1 LIEPSRGTDPQAQGK
16 LCTIIICTLAITERG
31 RSLAR
36 AIASVRTHNAV
47 VPSVLVVVNGD
58 RYDPTLLATLKARG
72 DIDVLQIP
80 EKSLGAAIAAGRR
93 AVRTPFFGF
102 LDDDDEYLPGA
113 IDVRLALLESNPHAG
128 VAVTNGLRSING
140 VDEVIMQHINLVT
153 ADPLTAVFH
162 EQWLASCSALYRAAV
177 VPAEMFENIARYL
190 EWTWLAFVMASAHTQ
205 VVTADVPTF
214 RIFDTENSESKSDA
228 YLIAHIAI
236 FERMLG
242 LTNNQA
248 VRANL
253 KERIRGDW
261 HYRCVVAL
269 GRGARLE
276 AWRCHWRSLT
286 CSGGWRYLLFTRYL
300 IPGWPPQK

>member
-1 LIEPSRGTDPQAQGK
+1 MIEPSRGTDPQAQGN

-80 EKSLGAAIAAGRR
+80 EKSLSAAIAAGRR

-205 VVTADVPTF
+205 VVTADVPT
-214 RIFDTENSESKSDA
+214 
-228 YLIAHIAI
+228 
-236 FERMLG
+236 G
-242 LTNNQA
+242 L
-248 VRANL
+248 
-253 KERIRGDW
+253 
-261 HYRCVVAL
+261 VVL
-269 GRGARLE
+269 HARLT
-276 AWRCHWRSLT
+276 LQ
-286 CSGGWRYLLFTRYL
+286 LLAPAAIVHDGAVGVRVPDMGPRHVLPFHVVPDAQLAVAVLVTSSCAL
-300 IPGWPPQK
+300 L